1 MAKPIP
7 TYEPLITAIQLASC
21 KLLHNQE
28 RDIQTEWMKPKDAKR
43 MKKEKGKYPKS
54 GGVDPFIK
62 DLKLDLDRPLKHA
75 LRSIFQHNGKVVL
88 AFPGSS
94 YKQVIVNINT

>member
-7 TYEPLITAIQLASC
+7 PYEPLIPAIQLA
-21 KLLHNQE
+21 KGLHNQE
-28 RDIQTEWMKPKDAKR
+28 RDIKTEWMKEE
-43 MKKEKGKYPKS
+43 KEKDPKGS
-54 GGVDPFIK
+54 GVDPFIK

-75 LRSIFQHNGKVVL
+75 LRSIFNHDGKVVL

-94 YKQVIVNINT
+94 YIQVIVNIIMSST